1 MSSKS
6 VMIILSGETYAT
18 AQRAAD
24 LEGVTVATLIE
35 DLVKEHVEYVEQTY
49 RASYASM
56 RSMMR

>member
-1 MSSKS
+1 MTTMLSSKS

-35 DLVKEHVEYVEQTY
+35 DLVKQHVEYVEEHTSFAQMP
-49 RASYASM
+49 R
-56 RSMMR
+56 